1 MRSIR
6 LVMLLV
12 LSLLSAAL
20 CAEVRVALLNG
31 RPPLSSAPPERSIL
45 ADDIALLWWDSLYP
59 PHIIPYDTPD
69 HALQALLQKK
79 IDLFV
84 SAESFDNRGL
94 SGSEPMVTFHLCL
107 LGEYHADTP
116 LLVMPDIPLSMR
128 ALLRHDARTI
138 LEGDVSF
145 YDNLRRLM
153 RHEASGLVAPC
164 FMIEQ
169 FMRRAPLMNLQHRLL
184 PGLPPLYYRAWVRAE
199 DSELAVEINRRLSR
213 SDNQDVRELE
223 QRWGLPTGS
232 VTDRRTVMSSKI
244 TQPLLLR
251 IAVVDAH
258 PPLIIQDEEG
268 NRRGV
273 WHELLSAFF
282 PRTIFSLQLVQV
294 AGQSQA
300 ERMLKAHKVDL
311 IMGAT
316 QPAAQGDRRFTF
328 DHQILGLVSP
338 TAHPLSG
345 DLPSLQNRRLAVMR
359 NVADISLLRKSVTS
373 AGLVVVD
380 DIPHGLAL
388 VEAGGA
394 DGLIADAFSLNYELN
409 RRSNGNLILGGIDLP
424 EIPLRFVL
432 PDGDSALHERISDIL
447 EGITTENILSSKAR
461 WIENGQHE
469 ENNRTALWLVLLAV
483 IAGFA
488 VIIAIAM
495 AARVFIHQRRNA
507 HTHRQLND
515 ALNLWQALL
524 NSAPVALFV
533 CDPAGRIVRFNEAFA
548 RSPIVPADIVEGAS
562 LPKEAEQSMAQW
574 LDLPGRMATLYSA
587 EPRVDEVTLTH
598 LPEPV
603 TLLRWLARYTD
614 SENVPQ
620 GMVGGWVDISDKAAL
635 EAALNQSLAHAE
647 KASEEK
653 TTFLARMSHDIRTP
667 LNVILGLLD
676 IERETHPSL
685 ELAWQ
690 ASVTLRDLVGDI
702 LDLSRIEAGELQ
714 LQPDTHNLRQVLV
727 NTAAIFSSSATAKGL
742 KWQSDIQV
750 PEDLFCR
757 FDHVR
762 FNQILANLL
771 GNAIK
776 YTEKGSVTFEVGFD
790 APELM
795 ITIIDTGIGIPPERQ
810 ESVFQPWFQLDA
822 STPYSSGLGLAIC
835 NQLITLMQGSLTL
848 QSALN
853 QGTCVTLC
861 LPLERA
867 AAPVERA
874 GSDIIAAV
882 GCDVLLVDDFPPNLT
897 IMSLQ
902 LTRLGHRVTA
912 CATPGEALSFLHNN
926 QVDVLITDSQMPEMD
941 GYQLVERILLRS
953 LLDEVNCPPVM
964 LGCTAN
970 ALRREEERAL
980 HAGMN
985 ALLRK
990 PLSEARLQQVL
1001 SRFLPGME
1009 EEIDLSEIQGL
1020 AGQQPEVV
1028 TLMLQ
1033 QLVTSLAGDLVS
1045 LDADEPDAQGVA
1057 RVAHRLKASWNLL
1070 RLHRAERYCL
1080 TMEKLPDFVAQG
1092 ILNRDELQQVLRRF
1106 LREMKNYQQ
1115 LLADNL
1121 SDV

>member
-1 MRSIR
+1 M
-6 LVMLLV
+6 V
-12 LSLLSAAL
+12 LSLLSAEV
-20 CAEVRVALLNG
+20 CAEVRVGLLNG
-31 RPPLSSAPPERSIL
+31 RSPISSAPPERSIL
-45 ADDIALLWWDSLYP
+45 ADDISLLWLDSSNP
-59 PHIIPYDTPD
+59 PHIIPFDAPD
-69 HALQALLQKK
+69 NALQALMQNK

-84 SAESFDNRGL
+84 SAESLDNQGL
-94 SGSEPMVTFHLCL
+94 SGSQPLMTFHLCI
-107 LGEYHADTP
+107 LGEQRAEMP
-116 LLVMPDIPLSMR
+116 LLVMPDIPASMR
-128 ALLRHDARTI
+128 ALLRHNSRVVV
-138 LEGDVSF
+138 EGDASL

-153 RHEASGLVAPC
+153 RNEAGGLVAPC

-169 FMRRAPLMNLQHRLL
+169 FMRRAPLNNLQHRLI
-184 PGLPPLYYRAWVRAE
+184 PGLPPLYYRAWVRAK
-199 DSELAVEINRRLSR
+199 DTGLASEINRRLSR
-213 SDNQDVRELE
+213 SDNQEVRELE
-223 QRWGLPTGS
+223 QRWSLPTGS
-232 VTDRRTVMSSKI
+232 VTDRRTVINSKI
-244 TQPLLLR
+244 AQPLLLR

-258 PPLIIQDEEG
+258 PPLIIEDEEG
-268 NRRGV
+268 ERRGV
-273 WHELLSAFF
+273 WHELLTSFF
-282 PRTIFSLQLVQV
+282 PRTIFSLQLMQV
-294 AGQSQA
+294 AGQAQA

-316 QPAAQGDRRFTF
+316 QGEGQGDKRFTF
-328 DHQILGLVSP
+328 DHQILGMVSAK
-338 TAHPLSG
+338 AHPLGG
-345 DLPSLQNRRLAVMR
+345 DLTSLQNRRLAVMR
-359 NVADISLLRKSVTS
+359 NVVDIPILRKNVKS

-409 RRSNGNLILGGIDLP
+409 RRSNDNLILGGIDLP

-432 PDGDSALHERISDIL
+432 PDGATVLHERVSDIL
-447 EGITTENILSSKAR
+447 EGVTAENILSSKAR

-469 ENNRTALWLVLLAV
+469 EDNRMALWLVLLAV

-488 VIIAIAM
+488 VIVTIAM
-495 AARVFIHQRRNA
+495 AARVFIHQRLNA

-533 CDPAGRIVRFNEAFA
+533 CDPAGRVVRFNEAFA
-548 RSPIVPADIVEGAS
+548 RSTIIPSDMAEGAS
-562 LPKEAEQSMAQW
+562 LPKEAGQSMAQW
-574 LDLPGRMATLYSA
+574 LDLPNRMATLYSA

-598 LPEPV
+598 LPQPV

-620 GMVGGWVDISDKAAL
+620 GMVGGWVDISEKAAL
-635 EAALNQSLAHAE
+635 EAALNQSLSHAE

-714 LQPDTHNLRQVLV
+714 LQADTHNLRQVLV

-742 KWQSDIQV
+742 KWYCDIQV
-750 PEDLFCR
+750 PENIFCR

-790 APELM
+790 AQEL
-795 ITIIDTGIGIPPERQ
+795 TVKIIDTGIGIPNERQ
-810 ESVFQPWFQLDA
+810 ESIFQPWFQLNA
-822 STPYSSGLGLAIC
+822 NTPYSSGLGLAIC
-835 NQLITLMQGSLTL
+835 NQLISLMQGSLTL
-848 QSALN
+848 QSRVSE
-853 QGTCVTLC
+853 GTTVTLC
-861 LPLERA
+861 LPLEHA
-867 AAPVERA
+867 VAPVERA
-874 GSDIIAAV
+874 GNNTSVANA
-882 GCDVLLVDDFPPNLT
+882 CEVLLVDDFLPNLT

-912 CATPGEALSFLHNN
+912 CATPGEALSYLSNN

-953 LLDEVNCPPVM
+953 MLDEVNCPPVM

-970 ALRREEERAL
+970 ALRREEERAI

-990 PLSEARLQQVL
+990 PLSETRLQQAL
-1001 SRFLPGME
+1001 SQFLQKGDE
-1009 EEIDLSEIQGL
+1009 KIDLGEIKAL
-1020 AGQQPEVV
+1020 ADQQDDMV

-1033 QLVTSLAGDLVS
+1033 QLATTLASDLAT
-1045 LDADEPDAQGVA
+1045 LDAGTPDAQEVA

-1070 RLHRAERYCL
+1070 RLHRAEHYCL
-1080 TMEKLPDFVAQG
+1080 TMEKLPDFLAQG
-1092 ILNRDELQQVLRRF
+1092 ILNHTELQQVLARF
-1106 LREMKNYQQ
+1106 ICIMKKYQR
-1115 LLADNL
+1115 LLTNNL
-1121 SDV
+1121 AG